1 MKNRS
6 WDFSRGERMENTRL
20 MQQLAFLLELDK
32 LKNVYRKTYVL
43 HEDRP
48 ENDAE
53 HSFHL
58 AVMACVLAEHSR
70 EPVDV
75 LHTMK
80 MVLIHDVVEIDAG
93 DTYAYDTEGAKTKA
107 AREQKAADRLFALL
121 PEEQC
126 REYRALWE
134 EFEARQTPEAR
145 FANTLDRIQPMLL
158 NYKKGGISWKKHNV
172 TAQQAISRNTG
183 ITEDGSETIGALCYE
198 LIEAAKKEGMLL

>member
-1 MKNRS
+1 MNH
-6 WDFSRGERMENTRL
+6 ERLE
-20 MQQLAFLLELDK
+20 QQLRFLLELDK
-32 LKNVYRKTYVL
+32 LKNIYRRTYVL
-43 HEDRP
+43 HEDRT

-58 AVMACVLAEHSR
+58 AIMACILAEHAR

-80 MVLIHDVVEIDAG
+80 MVLVHDVVEIDAG

-126 REYRALWE
+126 REYRALWD
-134 EFEARQTPEAR
+134 EFEARETPEAK
-145 FANTLDRIQPMLL
+145 FANALDRIQPMLL
-158 NYKKGGISWKKHNV
+158 NYKKDGYAWRKNGI
-172 TAQQAISRNTG
+172 TMQQVIDRNTG
-183 ITEDGSETIGALCYE
+183 IVSDGSDAIGKLCFE
-198 LIEAAKKEGMLL
+198 LIEAAKQEGMLL